1 MLLQRQDNDDD
12 AVLGKILTIA
22 EYNVSDISDAE
33 SVNENTA
40 GLYMIDDVRSALTD
54 LKARLLCGASQHSP
68 SGFQREI
75 ASSFL
80 CHSVAV
86 FAVDRDRKFRAY

>member
-54 LKARLLCGASQHSP
+54 LKHVSCVEHHNILLRDSK
-68 SGFQREI
+68 RDRKLL
-75 ASSFL
+75 L

>member
-12 AVLGKILTIA
+12 AVLGEILTIA

-33 SVNENTA
+33 SVNENAA
-40 GLYMIDDVRSALTD
+40 GLYMVDHVSTALTD
-54 LKARLLCGASQHSP
+54 LKYITCVKHHNILFRDPEGDRKFL
-68 SGFQREI
+68 
-75 ASSFL
+75 L